1 MNLRTLRLM
10 AFLAF
15 AVFTASC
22 DKENDVDP
30 NEEELITTLKV
41 SLIEAGTTTPQV
53 FVFKDID
60 GPGGQAPSQFDSII
74 INANKSYTASVQFLN
89 ESVSPADDI
98 TLEVSAEAADHQV
111 YYQATTVVLPATNL
125 NIDGLGLP
133 LGITSTWTAGAA
145 GKGAMKITLKHKPGT
160 KAANDPVTKGETDI
174 EVEFGVRLK

>member
-1 MNLRTLRLM
+1 MNLRSLKLV

-22 DKENDVDP
+22 DKEDDVDP

-53 FVFKDID
+53 FIFKDID
-60 GPGGQAPSQFDSII
+60 GPGGQAPSIDSII
-74 INANKSYTASVQFLN
+74 INANKSYTASLQFLN

-111 YYQATTVVLPATNL
+111 YYQATTVDLAATNL